1 MNKRVFLVILS
12 IPFLIIGLSILQY
25 TRELRTEQASAAYS
39 TSKPANGHSWS
50 EMECTSNL
58 CVTGEN
64 IGIGTD
70 SPTTKLQVS
79 GTVKATDVCN
89 EAGICLSAFAS
100 VTNAC
105 GPAAK
110 AYTATDTTFSGD
122 YCYLG
127 TPNPA
132 TPAFPAQ
139 GGSTTWTC
147 PMVSTPVSCTATR
160 ALPVNG
166 ACGTA
171 NGKTYTML
179 VSSYGSD
186 TICTSGT
193 YSTPAFP
200 SQSSPTISWTCAG
213 SGGGTSANCSASVK
227 SCSAAGGTV
236 YSCGA
241 SGTCCMFSG
250 SNVSCPSGWSQLGN
264 WSTTVTNPGGTNSG
278 VCCNGE
284 CTCQILCNAAC
295 PEVPGHA
302 WGNAPQESCQ
312 QTCFYSSCWC
322 DYHPRY
328 FYANRT
334 QIGCY

>member
-1 MNKRVFLVILS
+1 
-12 IPFLIIGLSILQY
+12 
-25 TRELRTEQASAAYS
+25 
-39 TSKPANGHSWS
+39 
-50 EMECTSNL
+50 MECTSSL

-64 IGIGTD
+64 VGIGTD

-89 EAGICLSAFAS
+89 ENGICLSAFAS

-110 AYTATDTTFSGD
+110 AYTATDTAFSGD

-127 TPNPA
+127 TPSPE

-166 ACGTA
+166 VCGTA

-179 VSSYGSD
+179 VTSYGSD

-193 YSTPAFP
+193 YSTPSFP

-227 SCSAAGGTV
+227 SCSAAGGSV

-250 SNVSCPSGWSQLGN
+250 SNVSCPSGWSQLAS
-264 WSTTVTNPGGTNSG
+264 WSTTTPSPSVPA
-278 VCCNGE
+278 VGE
-284 CTCQILCNAAC
+284 ANADGHRTFCSNAC
-295 PEVPGHA
+295 DPVGGHA
-302 WGNAPQESCQ
+302 WSNTPQEYCIQYNCMFS
-312 QTCFYSSCWC
+312 TCWSGCVTPTTY
-322 DYHPRY
+322 Y
-328 FYANRT
+328 YAPRT

>member
-1 MNKRVFLVILS
+1 MVLS
-12 IPFLIIGLSILQY
+12 IPFLILGFSIYQY
-25 TRELRTEQASAAYS
+25 TRELQAEQASAAYS
-39 TSKPANGHSWS
+39 TSKPANGHLWS
-50 EMECTSNL
+50 EMECTSSL
-58 CVTGEN
+58 CVIGEN
-64 IGIGTD
+64 VGIGTD

-79 GTVKATDVCN
+79 GTVKANDVCN
-89 EAGICLSAFAS
+89 DAGICLSAFAS

-110 AYTATDTTFSGD
+110 TYSATDTAFSGD

-127 TPNPA
+127 TPNPT
-132 TPAFPAQ
+132 TPTFPAQ

-179 VSSYGSD
+179 VTSYGSD

-227 SCSAAGGTV
+227 SCAAAGGSV

-250 SNVSCPSGWSQLGN
+250 SNVSCPSGWNQLGN
-264 WSTTVTNPGGTNSG
+264 WSTTVTNPGGTYNATCCSG
-278 VCCNGE
+278 DCN
-284 CTCQILCNAAC
+284 CTFLCGAAC
-295 PEVPGHA
+295 PVVPGHA

-312 QTCFYSSCWC
+312 QTCMYSTCFC
-322 DYHPRY
+322 GNIPFI